1 MATIVA
7 GDMYEKL
14 DGQLFEIKRQIRQPS
29 GYPYN
34 PEQLSRYLQEAIEG
48 RFKNEV
54 TLTTLPTSRDN
65 RVIMKWL
72 NRWPVF
78 CKEFGLKMELD
89 FRALRNDP
97 RILNRR
103 EGFDWFVYKPTGFT
117 ARNAIEILEKLKS
130 DFTVFE
136 EIPVEGY
143 TSKEFRPPKPHL
155 VLCRAD
161 VEPDKEW
168 RISANSM
175 RATAVPFLD
184 HTERYL
190 LEAFHY
196 WLYRKSLDIIGW
208 TRCPRSRASSGRVAY
223 ANRNGSEFKAY
234 WLNGDYDD
242 SRGGGREVVIL

>member
-48 RFKNEV
+48 KFQNEV
-54 TLTTLPTSRDN
+54 TLATLPARRDN

-72 NRWPVF
+72 NGWPVF
-78 CKEFGLKMELD
+78 CKEFGLKIELN
-89 FRALRNDP
+89 FRAFRNDL

-103 EGFDWFVYKPTGFT
+103 KGFDWFVYKPLGFT
-117 ARNAIEILEKLKS
+117 AREAIEILKKLKS

-136 EIPVEGY
+136 EIPVEWY
-143 TSKEFRPPKPHL
+143 TSAEVRPEKPHI

-175 RATAVPFLD
+175 RTTAVPFLD

-196 WLYRKSLDIIGW
+196 WLYKKSLDINGW
-208 TRCPRSRASSGRVAY
+208 TRCPRSRASGDGVAY
-223 ANRNGSEFKAY
+223 ADRSGSEFRAG
-234 WLNGDYDD
+234 WSGGDRGNSD
-242 SRGGGREVVIL
+242 GGGREVVIL